1 MPILNDIDVMDMLT
15 SSCDSKRVEVVIVVK
30 DHEEDMGFTDDTQCS
45 DMQNFSVNIR
55 SNNDIIVDGLCEGS
69 FAAQVEEKNSLCVDS
84 HFEDASSFKQAIRT
98 NAILQNYA
106 IKIKASD
113 KYRVIVIC
121 TYRGVNRAGNKQ
133 ASTSWIAQEIK
144 DLVKRNPDITPKDIS
159 NNLETAFNVDI
170 EHVAFISDMEKG
182 LGEAIKLKL
191 VWSTAN
197 CYNMH
202 EYNSK
207 LQQILL
213 ISPQV
218 HSYLMSLACKCSKAT
233 FSKVIK
239 NHYNTNNMVES
250 FNSWIE
256 EARSNKPVVDL
267 IDMIRGMLMEQCSQ
281 QKLNSNSW
289 KSPLIPCVE
298 EYIRDVTTTKEHFII
313 RRSNPTNAEVEGIK
327 DRLEVNIENHMCTC
341 GFWQLSG
348 LPCVHAAAFVGMS
361 HQNLWHTY
369 IDEHYYSYR
378 YIMAYERA
386 ISTLPGKEQWS
397 IPTDSIFVSPP
408 ILMLL
413 FRLNFAVTDFL
424 VIDFDVRDFRF
435 SVWAHYEFSCTRL

>member
-1 MPILNDIDVMDMLT
+1 
-15 SSCDSKRVEVVIVVK
+15 
-30 DHEEDMGFTDDTQCS
+30 
-45 DMQNFSVNIR
+45 
-55 SNNDIIVDGLCEGS
+55 
-69 FAAQVEEKNSLCVDS
+69 
-84 HFEDASSFKQAIRT
+84 
-98 NAILQNYA
+98 
-106 IKIKASD
+106 
-113 KYRVIVIC
+113 
-121 TYRGVNRAGNKQ
+121 
-133 ASTSWIAQEIK
+133 
-144 DLVKRNPDITPKDIS
+144 
-159 NNLETAFNVDI
+159 
-170 EHVAFISDMEKG
+170 
-182 LGEAIKLKL
+182 
-191 VWSTAN
+191 
-197 CYNMH
+197 
-202 EYNSK
+202 
-207 LQQILL
+207 
-213 ISPQV
+213 
-218 HSYLMSLACKCSKAT
+218 
-233 FSKVIK
+233 
-239 NHYNTNNMVES
+239 MVES

-408 ILMLL
+408 VSI
-413 FRLNFAVTDFL
+413 RPWGRPKKRRIKNFLEGAKKSKTNHKCGRCNSWGHHRSTCKEPLSLDDENIQPIFFGK
-424 VIDFDVRDFRF
+424 IPIRHPN
-435 SVWAHYEFSCTRL
+435 SQTYAT